1 LTLRDL
7 LRGSLL
13 YTFGN
18 MLPRLGAFLLLP
30 VYTAAMNAADFG
42 IFSLMLSLSGLLAI
56 VYRLGMD
63 GALMRLHFDVD
74 ERARPNLYASL
85 AMTSAVVGICLSL
98 VLALIGAPLFGAAL
112 AGISFWPF
120 GVLTLVLTLFV
131 AFQYVPASL
140 FRATEQPGRFLAVTG
155 GAFGLGAIATLVFL
169 LVFRLGAEGAL
180 LGQIAGGVG
189 IVGVTAAILYRL
201 RPWHFDAPLLRS
213 ALGFGLPLVPHSLS
227 AWVLNLSDRWLIG
240 LLLSASALQAQAA
253 IGIYSFGYQLG
264 QVVSLV
270 ALSFNAAWV
279 PFFYARG
286 ERPQGPRVLREMT
299 SLAMGGL
306 AILAVAI
313 AALAPEVV
321 VVLAKER
328 WGAAALEAAD
338 VVPLVALASMAY
350 GVYFMAVSAV
360 FLVRR
365 TRALPLLTIT
375 AGLVNV
381 LLNLALIPR
390 IGLVG
395 AAWSTVVGYVVL
407 AVATGLYARR
417 GYPVALDLPRLA
429 VLFGAAIGAMLIGR
443 LVSPAGSGLLISGM
457 AHLGIAIA
465 FAAVA
470 LAVVVSPLRAM
481 RALLTELAADER
493 AATMGHPQEPV

>member
-1 LTLRDL
+1 
-7 LRGSLL
+7 
-13 YTFGN
+13 
-18 MLPRLGAFLLLP
+18 
-30 VYTAAMNAADFG
+30 
-42 IFSLMLSLSGLLAI
+42 
-56 VYRLGMD
+56 
-63 GALMRLHFDVD
+63 
-74 ERARPNLYASL
+74 
-85 AMTSAVVGICLSL
+85 
-98 VLALIGAPLFGAAL
+98 
-112 AGISFWPF
+112 
-120 GVLTLVLTLFV
+120 
-131 AFQYVPASL
+131 
-140 FRATEQPGRFLAVTG
+140 
-155 GAFGLGAIATLVFL
+155 
-169 LVFRLGAEGAL
+169 
-180 LGQIAGGVG
+180 
-189 IVGVTAAILYRL
+189 
-201 RPWHFDAPLLRS
+201 
-213 ALGFGLPLVPHSLS
+213 
-227 AWVLNLSDRWLIG
+227 
-240 LLLSASALQAQAA
+240 
-253 IGIYSFGYQLG
+253 
-264 QVVSLV
+264 
-270 ALSFNAAWV
+270 
-279 PFFYARG
+279 
-286 ERPQGPRVLREMT
+286 
-299 SLAMGGL
+299 
-306 AILAVAI
+306 
-313 AALAPEVV
+313 
-321 VVLAKER
+321 
-328 WGAAALEAAD
+328 
-338 VVPLVALASMAY
+338 VVPLVAQASMAY

-365 TRALPLLTIT
+365 TRALQLLTIT